1 MTKISYAHPAVSIHH
16 EAIRGVALAFGQNHI
31 KPFHLA
37 TEDDING
44 TVAMMQSWID
54 KPTMTPEDGWKAWK
68 QIKIDQGWTY
78 NAVRNNE
85 LKHHPSMVESYDQLP
100 AFEKAKDYVSRA
112 VSLAV
117 VGLSV

>member
-1 MTKISYAHPAVSIHH
+1 MSKISYDHPAIRIHH
-16 EAIRGVALAFGQNHI
+16 EAIRGVAMAFGQNHI

-44 TVAMMQSWID
+44 TVSMMNEWISN
-54 KPTMTPEDGWKAWK
+54 PTKTPEEGWKAWK
-68 QIKIDQGWTY
+68 KIKETQGWTY
-78 NAVRNNE
+78 NPVRNKD
-85 LKHHPSMVESYDQLP
+85 LKHHPLLVEDYDQLP

-117 VGLSV
+117 VGASA